1 MEKQVFRQNKQVAYN
16 QILFILYTVITTI
29 VYVLPYTKLRVPYVL
44 AAFLML
50 APMPFLLLRRD
61 NLVKYAILLI
71 GVSLVLFFGY
81 LLFCDYPL
89 AEAINEAVRNLR
101 FFMPVLW
108 GFYALRYCSNKQ
120 RAFFLVVFL
129 LMTFFI
135 LINTLQAL
143 QQDPW
148 VARLLAQSTST
159 SSGELNSYRLRNVGG
174 FEFSYMMGI
183 VTLCFVWLLL
193 SASKI
198 WLKLISAALVIVSFY
213 YIIQCQYTT
222 LLLLAFIGS
231 ALLIFLH
238 THNLYVRILLVIGGI
253 ALIMGLAPLFQYLS
267 DVFAGSLLSSKFS
280 QMADALTS
288 HDANQLGSRPE
299 LMLQSIQNWLNSPF
313 FGGNYENSNA
323 HSMLLGILEHNGLI
337 GLGLWGYLFVQ
348 SWKKIRN
355 VLKEKGLSYELF
367 NIAVIYVCVLALF
380 NPIGYV
386 FEVTIACY
394 FLVPIWISVF
404 QRKQQA
410 GSTA

>member
-159 SSGELNSYRLRNVGG
+159 SS
-174 FEFSYMMGI
+174 
-183 VTLCFVWLLL
+183 CLLYTSGWRRWAFLPHAPRFRCIPDSRWKPGDRKPTGRSWICLPGSSRHTGVFPLKSPGVL
-193 SASKI
+193 S
-198 WLKLISAALVIVSFY
+198 F
-213 YIIQCQYTT
+213 
-222 LLLLAFIGS
+222 
-231 ALLIFLH
+231 
-238 THNLYVRILLVIGGI
+238 R
-253 ALIMGLAPLFQYLS
+253 
-267 DVFAGSLLSSKFS
+267 
-280 QMADALTS
+280 
-288 HDANQLGSRPE
+288 
-299 LMLQSIQNWLNSPF
+299 
-313 FGGNYENSNA
+313 
-323 HSMLLGILEHNGLI
+323 
-337 GLGLWGYLFVQ
+337 
-348 SWKKIRN
+348 
-355 VLKEKGLSYELF
+355 
-367 NIAVIYVCVLALF
+367 
-380 NPIGYV
+380 
-386 FEVTIACY
+386 
-394 FLVPIWISVF
+394 
-404 QRKQQA
+404 
-410 GSTA
+410 